1 MSKTNPPRATLVLG
15 GARSGKSSYAQRMIL
30 GATKSRPLYIATAQA
45 LDDEM
50 AERIGRHRAD
60 RGTSWDTIEE
70 PLDLAGALAA
80 NNGRAIM
87 VDCLTLWLS
96 NLLHVEKDISSERDR
111 LVATVADIAGPVVLI
126 ANEVG
131 LGIVPD
137 NALARRFRDEAG
149 WLNQALAQI
158 CDRVIF
164 MAAGLP
170 LVMKD
175 ETAIAGTT
183 TSR

>member
-1 MSKTNPPRATLVLG
+1 MTATTPARVTLVLG
-15 GARSGKSSYAQRMIL
+15 GARSGKSGYGEGLIL
-30 GATKSRPLYIATAQA
+30 ATQPARPLYIATGQA

-50 AERIGRHRAD
+50 AERIRHHRQSRAAAWE
-60 RGTSWDTIEE
+60 TLEE
-70 PLDLAGALAA
+70 PFDLTGVLTAHRD
-80 NNGRAIM
+80 RAIL

-96 NLLHVEKDISSERDR
+96 NLLLAGRDIAREREALVEAIAG
-111 LVATVADIAGPVVLI
+111 LAGPVVLI

-149 WLNQALAQI
+149 WLNQALAQV
-158 CDRVIF
+158 CERVIF

-170 LVMKD
+170 LVMKG
-175 ETAIAGTT
+175 ETAIAAPGIA
-183 TSR
+183 R